1 MRNTCNFTG
10 RITKDL
16 ELKTTPNNT
25 NMLNFDLAVQRDF
38 KNNNGEFDTD
48 FISCLAFGK
57 TAEFIANYASKGYM
71 MNVEGRMQNNNFTRD
86 DGTTNYGMQLIVNSV
101 DSGILFLNKNEDR
114 QNNQQQQQQQQQQNN
129 GYQNNGYQN
138 NQPQQQQRGKAQPKQ
153 NGWQQQQQNNSPFGN
168 ANGPLDIDPDEL
180 PF

>member
-25 NMLNFDLAVQRDF
+25 IMLNFDLAVQRDF
-38 KNNNGEFDTD
+38 KNSNSEFDTD

-86 DGTTNYGMQLIVNSV
+86 DGTTNFGMQLIVNSV

-114 QNNQQQQQQQQQQNN
+114 QNNQQQQQNN
-129 GYQNNGYQN
+129 GYQNNGNQN
-138 NQPQQQQRGKAQPKQ
+138 NGYNQQQQKGKAQPKQ
-153 NGWQQQQQNNSPFGN
+153 NGWQQQQNNNSFGN

>member
-16 ELKTTPNNT
+16 ELKTTQNGREI
-25 NMLNFDLAVQRDF
+25 LNFDLAVQRDF
-38 KNNNGEFDTD
+38 KNSNGEFDSD

-57 TAEFIANYASKGYM
+57 TAEFIANYAKKGYM

-86 DGTTNYGMQLIVNSV
+86 DGTTNFGMQLIVNSV
-101 DSGILFLNKNEDR
+101 DSGILFLNKNEDK
-114 QNNQQQQQQQQQQNN
+114 QNNQQQQQQQQNN

-138 NQPQQQQRGKAQPKQ
+138 NGYNQQQQRGQAQPKQ
-153 NGWQQQQQNNSPFGN
+153 NGWQQKQQQNNNPFAN
-168 ANGPLDIDPDEL
+168 ANGPIEIDDESL